1 MGLESLSMEV
11 VVEEQRNLTKLK
23 APILEETRVEGERGE
38 VKEVALVREGPG
50 RARVTYKPSVGDL
63 EELGNSLKFRL
74 EYDVERVDGEVLLMD
89 GHFVHFLAPD
99 QLPVLRQHV
108 VFVIDSSGSMS
119 GRKMKQTK
127 EAMATI
133 LRQIRPTDFFSILD
147 FDSEVKD
154 VLMAMTGSETNIES
168 ALEAVKQI
176 EASGGT
182 NIHGALLR
190 ALEILDQAE
199 IKELQ
204 PLIIFLTDGQPS
216 SGVTDPAK
224 IQANVRSRNRR
235 GLAIFSLAFGTGADF
250 DMLQKLS
257 LQNHGFARKIYEGG
271 DAASQLEGFYYEVA
285 SPLLSGVN
293 FTYVGNSVDEESL
306 TETSFHTFYK
316 GSEMVVAGRLR
327 GVEGDQLKY
336 NVEGLGTDVYSQA
349 GHQVEL
355 IPLQTSRPM
364 DKFLA
369 VSHQNERQ
377 GFLERLWAFLRVRE
391 LLDEIDA
398 TEEEAAKAT
407 ALKLALNYGFVTPL
421 TSLVVVKNDE
431 GQELVESQEETL
443 DREDYNYNYNNPVA
457 KVPSSGKERFHL
469 HSNSIDRI
477 GSFRSS
483 GSGNILS
490 LNPTRAMCIA
500 LFIVLCQSMCC

>member
-11 VVEEQRNLTKLK
+11 VVEEQRNLTKVA
-23 APILEETRVEGERGE
+23 APILEETRLEGERGE

-50 RARVTYKPSVGDL
+50 RARVTYQPRVGDL
-63 EELGNSLKFRL
+63 GELGNSLKFRL

-271 DAASQLEGFYYEVA
+271 DAANQLEGFYYEVA

-355 IPLQTSRPM
+355 IPLQTSRTM

-377 GFLERLWAFLRVRE
+377 GFLERLWAFLRARE
-391 LLDEIDA
+391 LLDQIDA
-398 TEEEAAKAT
+398 TEDEAGKAT

-431 GQELVESQEETL
+431 GQELGEPKEETL
-443 DREDYNYNYNNPVA
+443 DRVDNKYHLAHDNNNNPSA
-457 KVPSSGKERFHL
+457 NFP
-469 HSNSIDRI
+469 
-477 GSFRSS
+477 SS
-483 GSGNILS
+483 GSGNIQF
-490 LNPTRAMCIA
+490 LNSTRAMCIV
-500 LFIVLCQSMCC
+500 LFIALCQSMFFE

>member
-11 VVEEQRNLTKLK
+11 VVEEQRNLTKVA

-50 RARVTYKPSVGDL
+50 RARVTYQPRVGDL
-63 EELGNSLKFRL
+63 GELGNSLKFRL

-154 VLMAMTGSETNIES
+154 VLMAMTGSETNIET

-216 SGVTDPAK
+216 SGVTGPTK

-271 DAASQLEGFYYEVA
+271 DAANQLEGFYNEVA

-293 FTYVGNSVDEESL
+293 FTYVGNLVEEVSL
-306 TETSFHTFYK
+306 TKTSFHTFYK
-316 GSEMVVAGRLR
+316 GR
-327 GVEGDQLKY
+327 
-336 NVEGLGTDVYSQA
+336 
-349 GHQVEL
+349 
-355 IPLQTSRPM
+355 
-364 DKFLA
+364 
-369 VSHQNERQ
+369 
-377 GFLERLWAFLRVRE
+377 
-391 LLDEIDA
+391 
-398 TEEEAAKAT
+398 
-407 ALKLALNYGFVTPL
+407 KL
-421 TSLVVVKNDE
+421 
-431 GQELVESQEETL
+431 
-443 DREDYNYNYNNPVA
+443 
-457 KVPSSGKERFHL
+457 
-469 HSNSIDRI
+469 
-477 GSFRSS
+477 
-483 GSGNILS
+483 
-490 LNPTRAMCIA
+490 
-500 LFIVLCQSMCC
+500 